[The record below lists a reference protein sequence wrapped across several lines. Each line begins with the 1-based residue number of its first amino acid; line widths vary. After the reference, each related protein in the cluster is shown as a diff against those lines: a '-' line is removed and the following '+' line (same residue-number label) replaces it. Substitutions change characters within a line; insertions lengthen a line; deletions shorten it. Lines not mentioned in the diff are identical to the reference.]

1 MIEIRRV
8 SGESDFERLYQL
20 FVEYEA
26 DLPPELRHGVVPVMP
41 SLRTTYTGK
50 SAAFLAISEGD
61 ALGCVGVRE
70 LNPDTALLLRL
81 YVRPARRGLGA
92 ARLLTNAAI
101 AHARESGCR
110 RIVLDTNRQQLEPA
124 YRLYQSLG
132 FVDCE
137 PFAEVTYECPTFM
150 ELLL

>member
-8 SGESDFERLYQL
+8 SDESDFERLYDL

-26 DLPPELRHGVVPVMP
+26 DLPPELRHGVVPAMP
-41 SLRTTYTGK
+41 GLRATYTGK
-50 SAAFLAISEGD
+50 SAAFMALSEGE
-61 ALGCVGVRE
+61 AMGCVAVRE
-70 LNPDTALLLRL
+70 LGPDTALLLRL
-81 YVRPARRGLGA
+81 FVRPARRGLGA
-92 ARLLTNAAI
+92 ARLLTKAAI

-110 RIVLDTNRQQLEPA
+110 RIVLDTNREQLEPA

-132 FVDCE
+132 FVECE
-137 PFAEVTYECPTFM
+137 PFAEVAYEFPTFM